1 MAVLRKQTVRR
12 QQQQVSTNK
21 RKWESWESYVESRRR
36 KSRLKDESS
45 DVPPG
50 FEEGQVFSSSS
61 PQYLQYLL
69 YFEEEFTVL
78 GFKSLLEPGQDFY
91 FQFVLS
97 PFQDKEVEET
107 YTALRLR
114 EKRSLLH
121 GYAFNYSKVPEFGQ
135 LVLQQR
141 RFIVDWMGA
150 ICKAREVQYETLFL
164 GVTLLDQFLARGF
177 FKTPRALQLLGI
189 ACLTLASR
197 IEENQSLVG
206 RLIDETYVVGE
217 NEYFL
222 SEVVGMEWLVMKVL
236 KYRCCLPTVYNF
248 LGYYLKA
255 AKADASLETMAKH
268 MAVLALSDHRLPW
281 YLPSTTAAA
290 LVILASLALSPETS
304 SSSSCGRRV
313 METHLRSRNDDL
325 PYCLNTLEVW
335 LDKFFHFDVLFAE
348 TDACAVLAAIKELAD
363 KSSET

>member
-1 MAVLRKQTVRR
+1 MAVLRKPTLV
-12 QQQQVSTNK
+12 QQQQQKK
-21 RKWESWESYVESRRR
+21 RKSESWESYVESRNKRR
-36 KSRLKDESS
+36 KSRLNDESS
-45 DVPPG
+45 DVPSG
-50 FEEGQVFSSSS
+50 LEEGHVFSSSS
-61 PQYLQYLL
+61 SQYLQYLRQ
-69 YFEEEFTVL
+69 FEKEFTAL
-78 GFKSLLEPGQDFY
+78 GSKSPESDQDLY

-97 PFQDKEVEET
+97 PFQDEEVEET
-107 YTALRLR
+107 YTAIRHR

-121 GYAFNYSKVPEFGQ
+121 GYAFNYGKVPEFGQ

-141 RFIVDWMGA
+141 RIIVDWMVA

-177 FKTPRALQLLGI
+177 FKTSRALQLLGI

-197 IEENQSLVG
+197 IEENQCLVG
-206 RLIDETYVVGE
+206 RLIDEAYAVGE
-217 NEYFL
+217 NEYLL
-222 SEVVGMEWLVMKVL
+222 SEVVGMEWLVLKVL
-236 KYRCCLPTVYNF
+236 KYQCYLPTVYNF

-255 AKADASLETMAKH
+255 AKAEASLETRAKH

-290 LVILASLALSPETS
+290 SVILASLALSPDTN
-304 SSSSCGRRV
+304 SSSSCCGCV

-335 LDKFFHFDVLFAE
+335 QDKFFHFDVLFAE
-348 TDACAVLAAIKELAD
+348 TDACTALAAIKELAD
-363 KSSET
+363 KRSET